1 MGARFFARAP
11 SIPETTRKKGRHPGR
26 GLVICDGN
34 GNLVPDLELSEEA
47 MECYGQCEMAHELIH
62 VMDFLKANPG
72 ICRKPVPYGMIVIK
86 NDTAE
91 YNKTE
96 RNAYEVSEK
105 CLRDLLEKQKYRC
118 DHCWPWID
126 NAHQVHEKRY
136 NQYKNAID

>member
-1 MGARFFARAP
+1 MIKR
-11 SIPETTRKKGRHPGR
+11 SYTV
-26 GLVICDGN
+26 GLTD
-34 GNLVPDLELSEEA
+34 P
-47 MECYGQCEMAHELIH
+47 H
-62 VMDFLKANPG
+62 VGDFLKTIPG
-72 ICRKPVPYGMIVIK
+72 ICRKPIPYGMIVVE

-105 CLRDLLEKQKYRC
+105 CLRDLLEKQKYAC